1 MTQATK
7 RGYMGI
13 VCKRYFKSSK
23 KEKSRIIDEVCAN
36 LGIHRKSAIRLINGI
51 PPDKGVKRHQR
62 TCLYSKRVIWILE
75 ELWKLTEYPCGIILK
90 ASVPLWIKHLKQYYP
105 IDSDIESGLLN
116 ISSSTIDRRLRPVKR
131 RIKRKIYGK
140 TKPGHIIR
148 SQIPIRCS
156 SSDIT
161 KPGSLEL
168 DTVAHCGNSGAGEFI
183 YTVNSVDIATCWVS
197 RRAVLGKGQYAVQK
211 AIDDISKELPFR
223 VLDMDFDNGDEFL
236 NWHLIR
242 YCKLNSIGFTRSRP
256 YKKDDQAH
264 IEQKNSTHV
273 RRVFGRIRLD
283 KLEVAHLMNDLYQN
297 ELRLYHNFFKP
308 SQKLVS
314 KKVIGSKLVRRF
326 DKTQTP
332 YQRVLLSEYV
342 SAKAKKRLA
351 EQFNSINPVELKRAI
366 DRKIKAVFALQYK
379 QAKHAAA

>member
-1 MTQATK
+1 MTTATK
-7 RGYMGI
+7 RDYMHI
-13 VCKRYFKSSK
+13 VHKRYFKASK

-36 LGIHRKSAIRLINGI
+36 LNIHRKSAIRLINGI
-51 PPDKGVKRHQR
+51 PPDKGAKRSPR
-62 TCLYSKRVIWILE
+62 PYIYSKHVIWIIE

-90 ASVPLWIKHLKQYYP
+90 ASIPLWIKHLKRCYP
-105 IDSDIESGLLN
+105 IDADTEAKLFS
-116 ISSSTIDRRLRPVKR
+116 ISSSTIDKRLRSIKK
-131 RIKRKIYGK
+131 RIKRKIYGR

-156 SSDIT
+156 SSGVT

-168 DTVAHCGNSGAGEFI
+168 DTVAHCGDSSAGEFI

-197 RRAVLGKGQYAVQK
+197 RRAVLGKGQFAVQR
-211 AIDDISKELPFR
+211 AIDDIGKELPFK

-242 YCKLNSIGFTRSRP
+242 YCKLNSIGYTRSRP

-273 RRVFGRIRLD
+273 RRIFGRVRLD
-283 KLEVAHLMNDLYQN
+283 KLDVAHLMNDLYRN
-297 ELRLYHNFFKP
+297 ELCLYHNFFKP
-308 SQKLVS
+308 SQKLIS
-314 KKVIGSKLVRRF
+314 KKVIGSKLVRKF

-332 YQRVLLSEYV
+332 YHRVLSSGYV
-342 SAKAKKRLA
+342 SKNAKKQLTN
-351 EQFNSINPVELKRAI
+351 QFNSINPIELKRTI
-366 DRKIKAVFALQYK
+366 DRKVKAIFALEYRK
-379 QAKHAAA
+379 VKHAAA